1 MVTLLLL
8 LVLGFLMVCII
19 SSIFAF
25 KLSILLDMSSCVG
38 GDEGDGTDEETTDE
52 ETSPD
57 KVEIL
62 PSLK

>member
-1 MVTLLLL
+1 MSKLIVALLLL

-38 GDEGDGTDEETTDE
+38 GDEGDGTDETTDEETTDE
-52 ETSPD
+52 ETYRH
-57 KVEIL
+57 
-62 PSLK
+62 